1 MPVGCHAEKERVYLS
16 HFQCTLQRLNDAE
29 LKIFAL
35 VQDGVYLLREVHG
48 QEVLA
53 FNTPNLTNVFHQL

>member
-1 MPVGCHAEKERVYLS
+1 MPVGCHAEKERVYS
-16 HFQCTLQRLNDAE
+16 AHFQCTLQRLNDAE
-29 LKIFAL
+29 LNIIAL

-53 FNTPNLTNVFHQL
+53 FNTHKLTNVFHQL